1 MINTLNHAKPQMH
14 CKDCQPNSKK
24 FLWLHQ
30 SLKRSCPGKAW
41 NSVVKHGPTKS
52 QDLGFVTSFEE
63 REEKDRKTVREG
75 ILTTFLQVEGE
86 RKNIFDSEEHLKQ
99 LTNILQLTI
108 SNTWEILSKSLLG
121 GSCRAGSSRLPKSEG
136 YDKGVLVLISAL
148 VNTVVKKAR
157 KAKFGSSHL

>member
-1 MINTLNHAKPQMH
+1 MPNHKCIAKTVSQT
-14 CKDCQPNSKK
+14 QKK

-41 NSVVKHGPTKS
+41 NLVVKHEPTKS
-52 QDLGFVTSFEE
+52 QDLGSVTSFEE
-63 REEKDRKTVREG
+63 REEKDRKTVRGG

-86 RKNIFDSEEHLKQ
+86 RTNIFDSEEHLEQ

-121 GSCRAGSSRLPKSEG
+121 GSCSAGSSRLPKSEV

-148 VNTVVKKAR
+148 VNTV
-157 KAKFGSSHL
+157 L